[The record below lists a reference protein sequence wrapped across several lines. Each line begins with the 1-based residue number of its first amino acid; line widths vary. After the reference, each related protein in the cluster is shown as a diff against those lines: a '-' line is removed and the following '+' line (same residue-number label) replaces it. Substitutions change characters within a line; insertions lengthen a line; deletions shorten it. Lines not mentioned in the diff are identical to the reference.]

1 MRKLEGIIAPTTT
14 AFDASGKIDLNSCA
28 EQFQWLKEAG
38 CHGLAVGGST
48 GEGHTLDREEFGK
61 LVERALKE
69 VGAELPIIAG
79 IIVNSTQEAI
89 ERGKLAKSIGAD
101 ALQVTPVHYL
111 FRPDDDSMVR
121 HFQELAERTE
131 LPIIIYNVVP
141 WTYLSPSL
149 LCRILREVPNVIG
162 VKQSAG
168 DMKLLADLLAQSQA
182 EDLIFTAVD
191 ALLYPS
197 FQLGAKGA
205 IAALL
210 AACPHHCVKLWNAS
224 KNAEHQ
230 EALVLH
236 NQLLQVWNATEH
248 DLLPA
253 CVKYIQKLQGCP
265 NSYPRKPMPYPNESI
280 QNSIKLALDN
290 AGIDILQTSSRA

>member
-1 MRKLEGIIAPTTT
+1 MRKLEGIIPPATT
-14 AFDASGKIDLNSCA
+14 AFDRFGNIDLETCA
-28 EQFQWLKEAG
+28 KQFQWLKNSG

-48 GEGHTLDREEFGK
+48 GEGHTLDRKEFSQ
-61 LVERALKE
+61 LLASALKE
-69 VGAELPIIAG
+69 VGSELPIVAG

-111 FRPDDDSMVR
+111 FRPDDESMIS
-121 HFQELAERTE
+121 HFRELAEKTE
-131 LPIIIYNVVP
+131 IPIIIYNVVP
-141 WTYLSPSL
+141 WTYLSPNL

-168 DMKLLADLLAQSQA
+168 DMKLLADLLEQSQS

-210 AACPHHCVKLWNAS
+210 AACPHHCVKLWDAS
-224 KNAEHQ
+224 KNGRNEQ
-230 EALVLH
+230 ALELH
-236 NQLLQVWNATEH
+236 RQLLQVWNSTEH

-253 CVKYIQKLQGCP
+253 CVKFIQKLQGCP
-265 NSYPRKPMPYPNESI
+265 NSYPRRPMPYPSDLMKI
-280 QNSIKLALDN
+280 SIKNALKN
-290 AGIDILQTSSRA
+290 AGIEFNSR

>member
-1 MRKLEGIIAPTTT
+1 MRKLEGIIAPATT
-14 AFDASGKIDLNSCA
+14 AFDAQGKIDLNACA
-28 EQFQWLKEAG
+28 EQFKWLEEAG

-48 GEGHTLDREEFGK
+48 GEGHTLDRKEFSQ
-61 LVERALKE
+61 LLTSALKE
-69 VGAELPIIAG
+69 VGSELPIIAG

-111 FRPDDDSMVR
+111 FRPDDESMIS
-121 HFQELAERTE
+121 HFRELAEKTE
-131 LPIIIYNVVP
+131 IPIIIYNVVP
-141 WTYLSPSL
+141 WTYLSPNL

-168 DMKLLADLLAQSQA
+168 DMKLLADLLEQSQS

-210 AACPHHCVKLWNAS
+210 AACPHHCVKLWTAS
-224 KNAEHQ
+224 KNGKNEQ
-230 EALVLH
+230 ALELH
-236 NQLLQVWNATEH
+236 RQLLQVWNSTEH

-253 CVKYIQKLQGCP
+253 CVKFIQKLQGCP
-265 NSYPRKPMPYPNESI
+265 NSYPRRPMPYPSDLM
-280 QNSIKLALDN
+280 QNSIKTALKN
-290 AGIDILQTSSRA
+290 AGIEFNSR

>member
-1 MRKLEGIIAPTTT
+1 M
-14 AFDASGKIDLNSCA
+14 
-28 EQFQWLKEAG
+28 
-38 CHGLAVGGST
+38 
-48 GEGHTLDREEFGK
+48 
-61 LVERALKE
+61 
-69 VGAELPIIAG
+69 
-79 IIVNSTQEAI
+79 
-89 ERGKLAKSIGAD
+89 AKSIGAD

-111 FRPDDDSMVR
+111 FRPDDDSMVS
-121 HFQELAERTE
+121 HFQELAEKTQ

-149 LCRILREVPNVIG
+149 LCRILREVPNIIG

-210 AACPHHCVKLWNAS
+210 AACPHHCVKLWDAS
-224 KNAEHQ
+224 KNAQHQ

-236 NQLLQVWNATEH
+236 NQLLRVWNATEH

-280 QNSIKLALDN
+280 QHSIKIALAY
-290 AGIDILQTSSRA
+290 AGIDIR

>member
-1 MRKLEGIIAPTTT
+1 MRKLEGIIAPATT
-14 AFDASGKIDLNSCA
+14 AFDAQGKIDLNACA
-28 EQFQWLKEAG
+28 EQFKWLEEAG

-48 GEGHTLDREEFGK
+48 GEGHTLDRKEFSQ
-61 LVERALKE
+61 LLTSALKE
-69 VGAELPIIAG
+69 VGSELPIIAG

-111 FRPDDDSMVR
+111 FRPDDESMIS
-121 HFQELAERTE
+121 HFRELAEKTE
-131 LPIIIYNVVP
+131 IPIIIYNVVP
-141 WTYLSPSL
+141 WTYLSPNL

-168 DMKLLADLLAQSQA
+168 DMKLLADLLEQSQS

-210 AACPHHCVKLWNAS
+210 AACPHHCVKLWTAS
-224 KNAEHQ
+224 KNGKNEQ
-230 EALVLH
+230 ALELH
-236 NQLLQVWNATEH
+236 RQLLQVWNSTEH

-253 CVKYIQKLQGCP
+253 CVKFIQKLQGCP
-265 NSYPRKPMPYPNESI
+265 NSYPRRPMPYPSDLMK
-280 QNSIKLALDN
+280 NSIKTALKN
-290 AGIDILQTSSRA
+290 AGIEFNSR

>member
-1 MRKLEGIIAPTTT
+1 MKKLEGIIAPATT

-28 EQFQWLKEAG
+28 EEFKWLREAG

-48 GEGHTLDREEFGK
+48 GEGHTLDREEFVK
-61 LVERALKE
+61 LVERALEE
-69 VGAELPIIAG
+69 VGADLPIIAG

-111 FRPDDDSMVR
+111 FRPDDDSMVS
-121 HFQELAERTE
+121 HFQELAERTG

-149 LCRILREVPNVIG
+149 LCRILGEVPNVIG

-210 AACPHHCVKLWNAS
+210 AACPHHCVRLWNAS

-280 QNSIKLALDN
+280 QHSIKIALAN
-290 AGIDILQTSSRA
+290 AAIEIR

>member
-1 MRKLEGIIAPTTT
+1 MKKLEGIIAPATT

-28 EQFQWLKEAG
+28 EQFKWLREAG

-48 GEGHTLDREEFGK
+48 GEGHTLDREEFVK

-69 VGAELPIIAG
+69 VGADLPIIAG

-89 ERGKLAKSIGAD
+89 ERGSHEIYRCRCITGYTS
-101 ALQVTPVHYL
+101 ALS
-111 FRPDDDSMVR
+111 FRPDDDSMVS
-121 HFQELAERTE
+121 HFQELAERTG

-280 QNSIKLALDN
+280 QHSIRIALAN
-290 AGIDILQTSSRA
+290 AGINIR

>member
-1 MRKLEGIIAPTTT
+1 MKKLEGIIAPATT
-14 AFDASGKIDLNSCA
+14 AFDAQGKIDLNACA
-28 EQFQWLKEAG
+28 EQFKWLEEAG

-48 GEGHTLDREEFGK
+48 GEGHTLDRKEFSQ
-61 LVERALKE
+61 LLTSALKE
-69 VGAELPIIAG
+69 VGSELPIIAG

-111 FRPDDDSMVR
+111 FRPDDESMIS
-121 HFQELAERTE
+121 HFRELAEKTE
-131 LPIIIYNVVP
+131 IPIIIYNVVP
-141 WTYLSPSL
+141 WTYLSPNL

-168 DMKLLADLLAQSQA
+168 DMKLLADLLEQSQS

-210 AACPHHCVKLWNAS
+210 AACPHHCVKLWTAS
-224 KNAEHQ
+224 KNGKNEQ
-230 EALVLH
+230 ALELH
-236 NQLLQVWNATEH
+236 RQLLQVWNSTEH

-253 CVKYIQKLQGCP
+253 CVKFIQKLQGCP
-265 NSYPRKPMPYPNESI
+265 NSYPRRPMPYPSDLMK
-280 QNSIKLALDN
+280 NSIKTALKN
-290 AGIDILQTSSRA
+290 AGIEFNSR